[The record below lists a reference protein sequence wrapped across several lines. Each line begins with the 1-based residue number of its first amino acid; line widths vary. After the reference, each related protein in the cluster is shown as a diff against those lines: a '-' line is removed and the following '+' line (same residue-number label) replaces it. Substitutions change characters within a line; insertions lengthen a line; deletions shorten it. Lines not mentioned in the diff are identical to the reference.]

1 VSIELMTSDHFLI
14 NSTVK
19 QDTQRIKI
27 KLISMRVICHIRTM
41 LAHFVAG
48 VVAMQSNLEDTC
60 SQQTETFKIM
70 RKLNI
75 VTGS

>member
-14 NSTVK
+14 NSIVK
-19 QDTQRIKI
+19 QDTQHIKI
-27 KLISMRVICHIRTM
+27 KLISMRVIRHVRTM

-48 VVAMQSNLEDTC
+48 VVAMQYNLEGTC

-75 VTGS
+75 VMGS